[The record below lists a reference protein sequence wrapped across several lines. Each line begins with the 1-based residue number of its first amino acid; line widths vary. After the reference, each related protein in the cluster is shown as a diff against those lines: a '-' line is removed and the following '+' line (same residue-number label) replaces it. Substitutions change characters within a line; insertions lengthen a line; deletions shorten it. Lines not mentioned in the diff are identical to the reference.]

1 MTSDRVRR
9 LMVGFYILLFF
20 GFLFG
25 PLLLMGA
32 AAFNDVGYPQVLPW
46 QGFTVKWF
54 AKLVDDNQMMEGIT
68 NSLWIGLGVVAL
80 SVPIGLAG
88 ALVMSQI
95 GRRGATIYYT
105 IVVSP
110 VLTPGVVLG
119 ISTLVF
125 WDRLGTSVGAGY
137 DSLFYD
143 GFFLT
148 VVGQSSFISAYCM
161 LVFLARLQRF
171 DRDLEEAALDLGAS
185 QVQVFWKILIP
196 YLRPA
201 ILAAAVLAFL
211 SSFEN
216 YNTTLFTILAEN
228 SLTIVL
234 AGKVR
239 MGTQP
244 DLSAL
249 AVVIMA
255 ITLIGAVAHEILKR
269 REAAREKAALAE
281 ARGEAGRLAPAR
293 LATAEAASIS

>member
-32 AAFNDVGYPQVLPW
+32 AAFNDVSYPQVLPW
-46 QGFTVKWF
+46 QGFTVQWF
-54 AKLVDDNQMMEGIT
+54 AKLVNDNQMMQGIT

-105 IVVSP
+105 IVISP

-137 DSLFYD
+137 DTLFYD

-171 DRDLEEAALDLGAS
+171 DRGLEEAALDLGAS

-216 YNTTLFTILAEN
+216 YNTTLFTILSEN
-228 SLTIVL
+228 TLTIVL

-255 ITLIGAVAHEILKR
+255 ITLIGASAHEILKR

-293 LATAEAASIS
+293 LATVPAG

>member
-1 MTSDRVRR
+1 MTADRIRR
-9 LMVGFYILLFF
+9 LMVVFYIVSFF

-25 PLLLMGA
+25 PLVMMGA
-32 AAFNDVGYPQVLPW
+32 AAFNTVSYPQVLPW
-46 QGFTVKWF
+46 QGFTTQWF
-54 AKLVDDNQMMEGIT
+54 VKLVNDNQMMQGIT
-68 NSLWIGLGVVAL
+68 NSLWIGLGVVAVA
-80 SVPIGLAG
+80 VPVGLAG
-88 ALVMSQI
+88 ALVMTQI
-95 GRRGATIYYT
+95 HARARAIYYT
-105 IVVSP
+105 VVVSP

-125 WDRLGTSVGAGY
+125 WDRIGTSVDAGY
-137 DSLFYD
+137 DSLFYN

-148 VVGQSSFISAYCM
+148 ILGQASFISAYCM

-185 QVQVFWKILIP
+185 HVQVFWKILIP

-201 ILAAAVLAFL
+201 ILSAAVLAFL

-216 YNTTLFTILAEN
+216 YNTTLFTILSEN

-255 ITLIGAVAHEILKR
+255 ITLTGAILHEVMKR
-269 REAAREKAALAE
+269 REAAREQAALAI
-281 ARGEAGRLAPAR
+281 ARAEEGRMGAPGLAMAGAG
-293 LATAEAASIS
+293 